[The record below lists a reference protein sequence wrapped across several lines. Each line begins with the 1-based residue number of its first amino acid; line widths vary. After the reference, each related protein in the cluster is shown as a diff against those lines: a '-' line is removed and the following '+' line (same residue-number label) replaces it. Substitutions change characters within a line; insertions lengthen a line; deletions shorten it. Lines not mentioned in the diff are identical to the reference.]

1 MNFRDELNNAMKTPQ
16 QVADERK
23 SESIEKGKNYA
34 YSHYAQLKEEFISKA
49 QAAEYTINNGK
60 RIINVEIE
68 VWLECA
74 KYEHTTTRA
83 GYGTIY
89 REGLKCVFDDETL
102 YKTYIQN
109 LNSLCSQDGI
119 KAKLWG
125 VVDVKPLPN
134 FRWTN
139 KYNGRRYYEVPGK
152 APGSEI
158 QDFDYMKSYASLVLK
173 ATIELD
179 QDMPKSY
186 EWRETFRNVVDYGV
200 YPDDYE
206 TQEEFLEAYNIAEN
220 EHWKKKEEQH
230 QADVE
235 RMKRQ
240 MSETPEQREQ
250 RLKEEDLKDTQEY
263 IYCGVNVGEHE
274 FVYHYITNDDSIK
287 EGDKVVVPFGFKS
300 EGKVAIVVSVGKYL
314 RCNAPYPFAKTKRI
328 IKKL

>member
-23 SESIEKGKNYA
+23 AESIEKGKRYA
-34 YSHYAQLKEEFISKA
+34 YSHYTQLKEKFISKA
-49 QAAEYTINNGK
+49 QAAEYTVNNGK
-60 RIINVEIE
+60 RVIDVEIE
-68 VWLECA
+68 VWLESVRYA
-74 KYEHTTTRA
+74 HTTTRH
-83 GYGTIY
+83 GPVTIY
-89 REGLKCVFDDETL
+89 REGLQCIMDDKIL
-102 YKTYIQN
+102 YNTYKN
-109 LNSLCSQDGI
+109 ELNSLCSQDGI

-139 KYNGRRYYEVPGK
+139 KYNGRRYFEVPGK

-179 QDMPKSY
+179 QNMPKSY

-200 YPDDYE
+200 YPDDFE
-206 TQEEFLEAYNIAEN
+206 TQEEFLEAYNIAED
-220 EHWKKKEEQH
+220 EYRKKKEEKRK
-230 QADVE
+230 ADLE
-235 RMKRQ
+235 SMIQLKN
-240 MSETPEQREQ
+240 ETSEQREQ

-263 IYCGVNVGEHE
+263 IYCGVNVGDNE
-274 FVYHYITNDDSIK
+274 FVYHYITNDESIK

-300 EGKVAIVVSVGKYL
+300 EGKVATVVSVGKYL